1 MHIKI
6 PDLVNL
12 IVINLTIVIWLPFR
26 NATGETPQ
34 KISPRVVS
42 SEVASKPSPRSV
54 SSDVPLKLSPRVVRQ
69 LKTASLD
76 SDSATSSCRASRT
89 PKDRSCKVAER
100 KSPRSPVP
108 EKKHPSRVAEL
119 EFQISQLQND
129 LKRVKDQLVSSEAW
143 KKQAEQ
149 DAEESKKQLLEMSL
163 KLEKSREQV
172 LKKSGSE
179 EALLIQPQ
187 KITED
192 QDSLLQSQLEAIKKQ
207 HSLDSAALA
216 SAVNEIKE
224 LKIQLESVA
233 ESEAARTKHAE
244 LSQIE
249 LNSLKQNLTE
259 TLAVMEDMKNELK
272 DCKESEA
279 QARVLVG
286 ETLMQLETAKRTVEC
301 LRSDGV
307 KAVEAFDSIASEL
320 EQSRA
325 RINLLEGIVSELK
338 ADTKIVDGYGS
349 QTAGDQEIT
358 FGTEEKA
365 NLGNSNE
372 GELNSLKSEVEQLKS
387 ALEASEIR
395 YSEEQSRNAAEIK
408 SAYKLV
414 EQIKSSSIDK
424 EAELEAELQ
433 KTIAE
438 VEELKA
444 DLMDK
449 ETELQG
455 ICQENEDL
463 NLRLENFLSSR
474 TSYELEKEIQKAM
487 ESIEHLKANLMDKE
501 TELQNIVEE
510 NEMLKTEIKKK
521 EINKGK
527 VNDEIVDE
535 LESARAAE
543 REALMKL
550 GYMTEEVDKS
560 NRKVARVSEQ
570 LEAAQTA
577 NSEMEAELRRF
588 KVQSDQWRK
597 AAEAAAAMLSS
608 GNNGK
613 FMDRT
618 GSMDSKYSPRS
629 GRISSPYSDDGD
641 DDLLKRKSP
650 NMLKKIGVLWRK
662 PQK

>member
-1 MHIKI
+1 MQTPKA
-6 PDLVNL
+6 
-12 IVINLTIVIWLPFR
+12 R
-26 NATGETPQ
+26 NSTGETPQ

-69 LKTASLD
+69 LKTASQD

-129 LKRVKDQLVSSEAW
+129 LKRAKDQLVSSEAW

-325 RINLLEGIVSELK
+325 RVNLLEGIVSELK

-372 GELNSLKSEVEQLKS
+372 AELNSLKSEVEQLKS

-510 NEMLKTEIKKK
+510 NEMLKSEIKKK

-577 NSEMEAELRRF
+577 NSEMEAELRRL
-588 KVQSDQWRK
+588 KVQSDH
-597 AAEAAAAMLSS
+597 
-608 GNNGK
+608 
-613 FMDRT
+613 
-618 GSMDSKYSPRS
+618 KYSPRS

>member
-1 MHIKI
+1 M
-6 PDLVNL
+6 
-12 IVINLTIVIWLPFR
+12 
-26 NATGETPQ
+26 
-34 KISPRVVS
+34 
-42 SEVASKPSPRSV
+42 
-54 SSDVPLKLSPRVVRQ
+54 PLKLSPRVVRQ
-69 LKTASLD
+69 LKTASQD
-76 SDSATSSCRASRT
+76 SDSASSSCRASRT

-129 LKRVKDQLVSSEAW
+129 LKRVKDQLISSEAW

-163 KLEKSREQV
+163 KLEKSQEQV
-172 LKKSGSE
+172 SKKSGSE
-179 EALLIQPQ
+179 EALLIQSQ
-187 KITED
+187 KISED
-192 QDSLLQSQLEAIKKQ
+192 QDLILQSQLEATKKQ

-224 LKIQLESVA
+224 LKIQLESLA
-233 ESEAARTKHAE
+233 ESEAAQTKHAE

-249 LNSLKQNLTE
+249 LNSLKQNLAE
-259 TLAVMEDMKNELK
+259 TLALMEDMKNELK

-286 ETLMQLETAKRTVEC
+286 ETLMQLETAKRAVEF

-307 KAVEAFDSIASEL
+307 KAVEAYDSIASEL
-320 EQSRA
+320 QQSRA
-325 RINLLEGIVSELK
+325 RVNLLEGLVGELK
-338 ADTKIVDGYGS
+338 ADTKIVDSCGS
-349 QTAGDQEIT
+349 QTAGDQEIAL
-358 FGTEEKA
+358 GMEEKE
-365 NLGNSNE
+365 NLENSNE
-372 GELNSLKSEVEQLKS
+372 AELTSLKSEVEQLKS

-395 YSEEQSRNAAEIK
+395 YSEERSRSAAEIK
-408 SAYKLV
+408 SAYELV
-414 EQIKSSSIDK
+414 EQIKSSSADK

-433 KTIAE
+433 KTVAE

-444 DLMDK
+444 NLMDK

-463 NLRLENFLSSR
+463 NLRLENSLSGRPSH
-474 TSYELEKEIQKAM
+474 ELEKEIRRAM
-487 ESIEHLKANLMDKE
+487 EDIEHLKANLMDKE

-510 NEMLKTEIKKK
+510 NEMLKSEIKRK

-560 NRKVARVSEQ
+560 NRRVARVSEQ

-577 NSEMEAELRRF
+577 NSEMEAELRRL

-597 AAEAAAAMLSS
+597 AAEAAAAMLST
-608 GNNGK
+608 GTNGK

-650 NMLKKIGVLWRK
+650 NMLKKIGILWRK

>member
-1 MHIKI
+1 MQTPKA
-6 PDLVNL
+6 
-12 IVINLTIVIWLPFR
+12 R
-26 NATGETPQ
+26 NSTGETPQ
-34 KISPRVVS
+34 KISPRAVS
-42 SEVASKPSPRSV
+42 SEVAPKSSPHSV

-69 LKTASLD
+69 LKTASQD
-76 SDSATSSCRASRT
+76 SDSASSSCRASRT

-129 LKRVKDQLVSSEAW
+129 LKRVKDQLISSEAW

-163 KLEKSREQV
+163 KLEKSQEQV
-172 LKKSGSE
+172 SKKSGSE
-179 EALLIQPQ
+179 EALLIQSQ
-187 KITED
+187 KISED
-192 QDSLLQSQLEAIKKQ
+192 QDLILQSQLEATKKQ

-233 ESEAARTKHAE
+233 ESEAAQTKHAE

-249 LNSLKQNLTE
+249 LNSLKQNLAE
-259 TLAVMEDMKNELK
+259 TLALMEDMKNELK

-286 ETLMQLETAKRTVEC
+286 ETLIQLETAKRAVEF

-307 KAVEAFDSIASEL
+307 KAVEAYDSIASEL
-320 EQSRA
+320 QQSRA
-325 RINLLEGIVSELK
+325 RVNLLEGLVGELK
-338 ADTKIVDGYGS
+338 ADTKIVDSCGS

-358 FGTEEKA
+358 VGMEEKE
-365 NLGNSNE
+365 NLENSNE
-372 GELNSLKSEVEQLKS
+372 AELTSLKSEVEQLKS

-395 YSEEQSRNAAEIK
+395 YSEEQSRSAAEIK
-408 SAYKLV
+408 SAYELV
-414 EQIKSSSIDK
+414 EQIKSSSADK

-433 KTIAE
+433 KTVAE

-444 DLMDK
+444 NLMDK

-463 NLRLENFLSSR
+463 NLRLENSLSGRPSH
-474 TSYELEKEIQKAM
+474 ELEKEIRRAM
-487 ESIEHLKANLMDKE
+487 EDIEHLKANLMDKE

-510 NEMLKTEIKKK
+510 NEMLKSEIKRK

-535 LESARAAE
+535 LDSARAAE

-560 NRKVARVSEQ
+560 NRRVARVSEQ

-577 NSEMEAELRRF
+577 NSEMEAELRRL

-597 AAEAAAAMLSS
+597 AAEAAAAMLST
-608 GNNGK
+608 GTNGK

-650 NMLKKIGVLWRK
+650 NMLKKIGILWRK